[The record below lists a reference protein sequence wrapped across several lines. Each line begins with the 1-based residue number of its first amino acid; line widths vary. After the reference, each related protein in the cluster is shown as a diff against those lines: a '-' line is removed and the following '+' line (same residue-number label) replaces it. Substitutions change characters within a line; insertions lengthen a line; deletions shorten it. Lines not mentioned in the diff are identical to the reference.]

1 MDQVAFSRFVRR
13 AVDDAKE
20 RYGWTVTRLAA
31 ETGVGRS
38 TLFRWLSGEGQDFPE
53 LAKVRSFCEALN
65 IPVGAAFAALG
76 VGANGMSK
84 EDAETRSH
92 IDQILARL
100 ADPAVPT
107 AEKRLIR
114 EMLRSLAS
122 STIRAE
128 AG

>member
-53 LAKVRSFCEALN
+53 LAKVRPHS
-65 IPVGAAFAALG
+65 
-76 VGANGMSK
+76 
-84 EDAETRSH
+84 
-92 IDQILARL
+92 ARH
-100 ADPAVPT
+100 
-107 AEKRLIR
+107 
-114 EMLRSLAS
+114 
-122 STIRAE
+122 
-128 AG
+128 